1 MEKVRGGIKTEA
13 VGRYFATGEEIMEA
27 AIDIENEANHFS
39 ILYEYDF
46 DVDKM
51 VSLANSIKEKAERL
65 ALLTKYIADNI
76 KRDGEGK

>member
-1 MEKVRGGIKTEA
+1 MEKARGGIKTEA
-13 VGRYFATGEEIMEA
+13 VGRYFTAGEEITEA

-46 DVDKM
+46 DIDKM

-65 ALLTKYIADNI
+65 ASLTKFIADNV
-76 KRDGEGK
+76 KV